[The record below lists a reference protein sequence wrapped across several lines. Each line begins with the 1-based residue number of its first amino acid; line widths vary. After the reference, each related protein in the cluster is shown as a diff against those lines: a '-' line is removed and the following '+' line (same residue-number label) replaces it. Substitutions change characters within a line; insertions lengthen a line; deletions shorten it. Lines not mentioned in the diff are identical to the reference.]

1 MHKFWKLT
9 KLPFYG
15 RITRICIL
23 WIGWEFLKTP
33 MRTLR
38 SYTLYVLKTIFLKVD
53 LRDLNKTQIWRFLPY
68 FFCKQNR
75 SISILK
81 CIILLFLRLK
91 YHLWMVRH
99 KLTHFFY
106 KMIQK
111 INLKIRNG
119 THRFTIFIY
128 SKSFNLT
135 YCIK

>member
-1 MHKFWKLT
+1 MLDKKRQLEIKLLK
-9 KLPFYG
+9 KLPV
-15 RITRICIL
+15 IV
-23 WIGWEFLKTP
+23 LKRLGPSEMMKRKSLTGQNRKP
-33 MRTLR
+33 
-38 SYTLYVLKTIFLKVD
+38 LKTIFLKVD
-53 LRDLNKTQIWRFLPY
+53 LRGLNKTQIWRFLPY

-81 CIILLFLRLK
+81 CIIHLFLRLK